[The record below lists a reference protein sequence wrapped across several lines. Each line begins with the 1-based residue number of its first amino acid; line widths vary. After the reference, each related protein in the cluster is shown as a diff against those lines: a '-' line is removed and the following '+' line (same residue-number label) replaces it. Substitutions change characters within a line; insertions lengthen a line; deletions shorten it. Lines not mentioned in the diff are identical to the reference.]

1 MPRPSSSSATTGG
14 ADLLCAC
21 RDTLVRWGK
30 DARRTAGLMIGQPD
44 YDAYVAHAK
53 ATHPDQEPLN
63 RTAFF
68 RLHEARRFGEGGGFR
83 CC

>member
-1 MPRPSSSSATTGG
+1 MLKSSSSSPTTGG
-14 ADLLCAC
+14 AVLPCAG
-21 RDTLVRWGK
+21 RVTLVRWGK

-44 YDAYVAHAK
+44 YDAYVAHA
-53 ATHPDQEPLN
+53 AVTHPDQAPLD